1 MNAADLLAAQRVVP
15 VVVIEE
21 AGDAVPLA
29 KTLLASGLDAIE
41 VTLRTDAGIDAIEQ
55 IANEVPGML
64 VGAGSVRRAAQIAA
78 VKSAG
83 ALFAVSPGSSDA
95 LLEAVA
101 DAELPFV
108 PGAVTASEMLK
119 LLDLGYTL
127 QKFFPAELSGGAA
140 FLNAVAAPIPEVSF
154 MPTGGIGPDNANDY
168 LSLANVACIGGSWIA
183 PPALLRAKNFD
194 AIAELATAAAE
205 LKAIYDTGSKQASPR
220 SSAP

>member
-1 MNAADLLAAQRVVP
+1 MNAADLLATQRVVP
-15 VVVIEE
+15 VVVIED
-21 AGDAVPLA
+21 ADDAVPLA

-41 VTLRTDAGIDAIEQ
+41 VTLRTNAGIDAIEQ

-101 DAELPFV
+101 DAQLPFV
-108 PGAVTASEMLK
+108 PGAVTASEMLN

-140 FLNAVAAPIPEVSF
+140 FLKAVAAPIPEVSF

-168 LSLANVACIGGSWIA
+168 LSLSNVACIGGSWIA

-194 AIAELATAAAE
+194 AIAELAAAAAE
-205 LKAIYDTGSKQASPR
+205 LKAIYETGSK
-220 SSAP
+220 